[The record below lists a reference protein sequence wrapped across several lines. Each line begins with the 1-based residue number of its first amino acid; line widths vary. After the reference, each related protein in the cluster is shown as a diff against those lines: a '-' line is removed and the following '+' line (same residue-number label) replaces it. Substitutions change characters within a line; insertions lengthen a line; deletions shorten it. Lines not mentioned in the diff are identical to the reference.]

1 MGGVEFLINLKYEF
15 KPKEG
20 ILNGMAVRFI
30 DLGLAPD
37 TLPFWENL
45 RSTLQPESF

>member
-1 MGGVEFLINLKYEF
+1 MNLKYKFE
-15 KPKEG
+15 PKEG

-37 TLPFWENL
+37 TLPFGKI
-45 RSTLQPESF
+45 